1 MDYRKIIDK
10 VEHDLSHFLID
21 ELTKDDPTK
30 RMSYD
35 LYKYKG
41 LSILADPRS
50 KAHDKT
56 IKVRIGVLEAEFKI
70 SDGTKCSGSFAPH
83 EEKLISMW
91 LGRSENSAL
100 LRRIFADYTEKREV
114 PIVPFGLED
123 VFEESSD

>member
-10 VEHDLSHFLID
+10 IEHDLSHFLID
-21 ELTKDDPTK
+21 ELTKADPTK

-41 LSILADPRS
+41 LTIIADPRS

-56 IKVRIGVLEAEFKI
+56 IKVRIGVLEAEFKVA
-70 SDGTKCSGSFAPH
+70 DGTKCSGSFAPI

-91 LGRSENSAL
+91 LGRSENSTL
-100 LRRIFADYTEKREV
+100 LRRIFTDTGERKEV
-114 PIVPFGLED
+114 PIIPFGLEE